1 MEKQRIDEEEKFFI
15 TRKRNLFEHHFPGLI
30 NTEWMDAEQNAR
42 SRCRSGSRDGGKHQ
56 PVLGIVNLKANRSPV
71 YSPRHKLQTMRP
83 AITGSISKMSGTTR
97 TMHRTR

>member
-1 MEKQRIDEEEKFFI
+1 
-15 TRKRNLFEHHFPGLI
+15 
-30 NTEWMDAEQNAR
+30 MDAEQNAR